1 MINNLKS
8 LMKKKNKKKVETE
21 ENQRNF
27 RFLIDA
33 WWKDGL
39 ASRWY
44 DYCTCNIHPI
54 HKKKWKTVKSNI

>member
-33 WWKDGL
+33 
-39 ASRWY
+39 
-44 DYCTCNIHPI
+44 
-54 HKKKWKTVKSNI
+54 